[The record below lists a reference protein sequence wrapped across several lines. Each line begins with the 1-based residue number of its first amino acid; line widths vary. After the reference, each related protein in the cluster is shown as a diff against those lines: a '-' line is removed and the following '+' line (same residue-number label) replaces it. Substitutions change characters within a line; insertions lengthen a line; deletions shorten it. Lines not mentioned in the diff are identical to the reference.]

1 MALLAQSINSE
12 DDWQST
18 KIIIHSFTQDVTS
31 FKFEGWRTL
40 PGLSV
45 SWQESSFVFLMRQT
59 KDIPLGSATQYSQSY
74 SLLER
79 LSAGISF
86 LQPK

>member
-31 FKFEGWRTL
+31 FKFEG
-40 PGLSV
+40 
-45 SWQESSFVFLMRQT
+45 
-59 KDIPLGSATQYSQSY
+59 
-74 SLLER
+74 
-79 LSAGISF
+79 
-86 LQPK
+86 